1 MSVFSNITNTDIKNN
16 LTYIVKEVINSTFE
30 QIDPSPI
37 HQNEKFH
44 NKEPTA
50 TAEHGEH
57 QNFLSAKSLIVIVIL
72 VFHTIAAPIFEKL
85 SFHYIHE
92 SGISMILGMICGLVA
107 LVITPTVIKN
117 FNF

>member
-1 MSVFSNITNTDIKNN
+1 MTSNSNNNNNKNGRE
-16 LTYIVKEVINSTFE
+16 LINKYTKK
-30 QIDPSPI
+30 
-37 HQNEKFH
+37 NM
-44 NKEPTA
+44 
-50 TAEHGEH
+50 
-57 QNFLSAKSLIVIVIL
+57 LIVIVIL

-92 SGISMILGMICGLVA
+92 SGISMLLGMICGLVA